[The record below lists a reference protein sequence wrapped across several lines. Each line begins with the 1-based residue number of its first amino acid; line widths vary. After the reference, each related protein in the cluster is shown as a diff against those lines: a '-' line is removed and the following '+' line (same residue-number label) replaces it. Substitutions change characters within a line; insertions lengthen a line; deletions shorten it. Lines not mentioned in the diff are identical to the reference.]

1 MLMADKEGFEPS
13 VQNYPY
19 GGLAIHWFKPL
30 THLSYTT
37 SIQDEAN

>member
-1 MLMADKEGFEPS
+1 MVRNVVADKEGFEPS

-30 THLSYTT
+30 THLPMSRF
-37 SIQDEAN
+37 